1 MPGFLVRPEDVN
13 ESELVLKADEAHH
26 LMRVRRRTEG
36 DVIDVL
42 DGNGRLFRAR
52 VLSEEEDKVHCL
64 ILECTEEGG
73 ESSVRLHLATSMIK
87 GARFDAVVEKGTEV
101 GMASLSPFICERTVA
116 LPGSRQRQD
125 RWERLVVAAAK
136 QCGRSRLPPIFEP
149 ATLQE
154 VMERLLRSCD
164 RVLMATVDDS
174 GSERD
179 LKSALAGE
187 PPTAVG
193 LLVGPEG
200 GFTQDEIEE
209 AGAMGIR
216 TFSWGSRTLRAE
228 TASIVLAAIAL
239 HQAESTGGGG

>member
-1 MPGFLVRPEDVN
+1 MPGFLVKPEDVN
-13 ESELVLKADEAHH
+13 GSELVLKADEAHH
-26 LMRVRRRTEG
+26 LMRVRRRAEG
-36 DVIDVL
+36 DLIEVL
-42 DGNGRLFRAR
+42 DGNGHLFLAR
-52 VLSEEEDKVHCL
+52 VLCAEESNVRCR

-73 ESSVRLHLATSMIK
+73 ESPVRLHLATSMIK

-101 GMASLSPFICERTVA
+101 GIASLSPFASGRTVA
-116 LPGSRQRQD
+116 SSGSRQKQD

-136 QCGRSRLPPIFEP
+136 QCGRSRLPPIFKP
-149 ATLQE
+149 ATLGE
-154 VMERLLRSCD
+154 VMQRLLRSCD

-174 GSERD
+174 ECD
-179 LKSALAGE
+179 LKNALAGE

-193 LLVGPEG
+193 LLIGPEG

-209 AGAMGIR
+209 AGGRGIR

-239 HQAESTGGGG
+239 HQAESILGGG